1 MAGLTK
7 KGKTYYAL
15 FSERGKTKWVKIGK
29 VSFKDAKEHLRKLE
43 SQYFTEFNA
52 LFNTSLIGI
61 VTDIKV
67 TDLNIDKMYANID
80 C

>member
-1 MAGLTK
+1 LSPPSQTK
-7 KGKTYYAL
+7 PP
-15 FSERGKTKWVKIGK
+15 EPR
-29 VSFKDAKEHLRKLE
+29 
-43 SQYFTEFNA
+43 YFTEFNA

-67 TDLNIDKMYANID
+67 RDLNIDKMYANID